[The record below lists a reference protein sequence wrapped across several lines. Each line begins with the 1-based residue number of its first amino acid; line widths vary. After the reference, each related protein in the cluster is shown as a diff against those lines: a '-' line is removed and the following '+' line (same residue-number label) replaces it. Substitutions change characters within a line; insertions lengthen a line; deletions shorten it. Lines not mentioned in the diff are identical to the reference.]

1 MVASVNRTVL
11 LESVLFLVLGHP
23 RILQLLPLALKAL
36 LWSLLASTSGISY
49 PSPMME
55 WPSNADDTQD
65 PWILVL
71 SHLEAEQ
78 KEFEAFPST
87 LGLEEWRKQGLG
99 CLEPCGSEK
108 LWN

>member
-78 KEFEAFPST
+78 KEFEAFQHSGVGRVEEAGP
-87 LGLEEWRKQGLG
+87 GLPGTMWQ
-99 CLEPCGSEK
+99 
-108 LWN
+108 